1 MSRSKYVVIS
11 PVRNEGRNLPK
22 TIQSMAAQTLQPAQW
37 IVVNDGS
44 TDKTR
49 ELVVEAAQQHP
60 WITLVD
66 RPDRGHRKSGS
77 GVVEAFYDGFRQ
89 IRSADWDVIVKLDG
103 DLEFSRDYFSRALKT
118 LASQPKLGITG
129 GDICHW
135 ENGALVLES
144 KTDPAFHVR
153 GATKIYRRACWEAIG
168 GILSVTGW
176 DTLDEVKAN
185 MLGWE
190 TRRIPELKLI
200 HLRFTGSADGTWRNA
215 LKNGRGSYICG
226 YHPLFLLAK
235 CAKRFMKRPVGV
247 ESLGLLA
254 GYVGGYLGSA
264 TRVHDQNL
272 VRYLRA
278 QQLRLLFGRP
288 SLWDRTSANAC

>member
-49 ELVVEAAQQHP
+49 ELVVEAARQHA

-66 RPDRGHRKSGS
+66 RPDRGHRKSGA

-89 IRSADWDVIVKLDG
+89 IVAPDWDYIVKFDG
-103 DLEFSRDYFSRALKT
+103 DLEFGPDYFRQALEI
-118 LASQPKLGITG
+118 LSAQPKLGITG

-135 ENGALVLES
+135 ENGDLVLES
-144 KTDPAFHVR
+144 KKDPAFHVR

-168 GILSVTGW
+168 GILSVAGW

-200 HLRFTGSADGTWRNA
+200 HLRFTGSADGTWKNA

-226 YHPLFLLAK
+226 YHPLFLFAK
-235 CAKRFMKRPVGV
+235 CAKRFFKRPMGV
-247 ESLGLLA
+247 ESLGLLV
-254 GYVGGYLGSA
+254 GYVGGCLGSA
-264 TRVHDQNL
+264 KRVHDRDL
-272 VRYLRA
+272 VRYLRS
-278 QQLRLLFGRP
+278 QQLRLLLGKP
-288 SLWDRTSANAC
+288 SLWDRTSANAS